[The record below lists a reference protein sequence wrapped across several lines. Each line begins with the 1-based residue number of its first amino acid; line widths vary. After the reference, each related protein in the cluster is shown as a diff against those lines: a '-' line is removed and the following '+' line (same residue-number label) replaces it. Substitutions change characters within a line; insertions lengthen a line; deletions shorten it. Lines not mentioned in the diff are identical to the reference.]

1 MIGVP
6 ELLILLV
13 IVAVVF
19 GAGKLP
25 EVMGA
30 IGKGARDFQNAVKEG
45 ERKDAIDVEAE
56 DVER

>member
-13 IVAVVF
+13 LVAAVF

-25 EVMGA
+25 DVMAA
-30 IGKGARDFQNAVKEG
+30 IGKGAKDFQDAVKEG
-45 ERKDAIDVEAE
+45 EQGDAIDVDAE

>member
-1 MIGVP
+1 MIGLP

-13 IVAVVF
+13 LVAAVF

-25 EVMGA
+25 EVLGV
-30 IGKGARDFQNAVKEG
+30 IGKGAKDFKDAVREG
-45 ERKDAIDVEAE
+45 EQGEAIDVDAE